1 MTQPEHTATEQLLI
15 TKAADDA
22 VARLE
27 LPLARG
33 TKVFLDATGISGDYA
48 GYMTALLRERL
59 LELGGWVAESR
70 DQAEVI
76 VEARTGA
83 LSADDFQTLIGLP
96 SITVPV
102 PLTGD
107 LTTPEMALYKRAE
120 RRGITK
126 IALNAY
132 RREDGSLVGKT
143 DNQFGFSTKKE
154 WTVLFFFSWGSSDLF
169 PKGVSP
175 STNSIERPW

>member
-1 MTQPEHTATEQLLI
+1 VTQPEHTATEQLLI

-33 TKVFLDATGISGDYA
+33 TKVFLDATGVSGDYA

-83 LSADDFQTLIGLP
+83 LSADDYQTLIGLP

-143 DNQFGFSTKKE
+143 DNQFGFST
-154 WTVLFFFSWGSSDLF
+154 
-169 PKGVSP
+169 
-175 STNSIERPW
+175 